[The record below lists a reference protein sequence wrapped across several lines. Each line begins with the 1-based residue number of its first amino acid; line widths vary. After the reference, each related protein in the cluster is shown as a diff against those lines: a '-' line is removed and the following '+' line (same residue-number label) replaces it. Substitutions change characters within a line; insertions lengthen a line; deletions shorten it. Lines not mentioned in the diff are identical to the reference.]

1 MKKLYFVLTLLLSS
15 LSMMGGNKFSISPVS
30 LKAGE
35 SATVTVYLELSTS
48 DIKTLDLSIVLPNG
62 LYIPKKG
69 TKEEGDYS
77 NSFDIDVTWNNKFYE
92 VGKDPDNI
100 LALWDNEYNE
110 YHFGNYYSSGGSTS
124 GFYQPQTGKE
134 WFCTFTVCAKD
145 DAVSGDIEFTYI
157 AIATVTAD
165 TNQDASMDTPGKIG
179 EATVGEYAAT
189 FKSTGTTICAESA
202 LDFSSV
208 SGAKLY
214 AVSEITSTSAK
225 LTEVEDGIADANKG
239 YLVMGLSGDLKIPF
253 ADGSSSYSGEN
264 KLVGVT
270 APTAIASDA
279 KIYVL
284 SDGEF
289 HPCSGGTLAAG
300 KAYLDCSSVEGLAKT
315 IFIDFDDTTGI
326 GNISSDEDASN
337 TPIYNL
343 SGMRVK
349 KAQKGVYI
357 RNGKKYVVE

>member
-15 LSMMGGNKFSISPVS
+15 LSMMGGNKFSFSPVS

-35 SATVTVYLELSTS
+35 STTVTVYLELSTS
-48 DIKTLDLSIVLPNG
+48 DVKTLDLSIILPEG

-77 NSFDIDVTWNNKFYE
+77 EPFDIDVTWNDKFYE
-92 VGKDPDNI
+92 EGKKPDNI

-110 YHFGNYYSSGGSTS
+110 YHFGNYYTSGGSTS

-134 WFCTFTVCAKD
+134 WFCTFTVCAND
-145 DAVSGDIEFTYI
+145 DAESGDIEFTYI
-157 AIATVTAD
+157 AIATVTGD

-202 LDFSSV
+202 LDFSST
-208 SGAKLY
+208 GAKLY
-214 AVSEITSTSAK
+214 AVSEITSTAAK
-225 LTEVEDGIADANKG
+225 LTEIEDGIANAKQG
-239 YLVMGLSGDLKIPF
+239 YLVMGLSGDQKIPF
-253 ADGSSSYSGEN
+253 ADASSSYTGVN

-279 KIYVL
+279 KIYVF
-284 SDGEF
+284 SEGEF

-300 KAYLDCSSVEGLAKT
+300 KAYLDCSGVDGLAKT
-315 IFIDFDDTTGI
+315 ITIAFDETTGI
-326 GNISSDEDASN
+326 SNISSDEDASN
-337 TPIYNL
+337 APIYNL
-343 SGMRVK
+343 SGMRVQ

>member
-1 MKKLYFVLTLLLSS
+1 MKKFYFVLTLLLSS
-15 LSMMGGNKFSISPVS
+15 LSMMGGNKISISPVS

-35 SATVTVYLELSTS
+35 SATVTVYMELSTS
-48 DIKTLDLSIVLPNG
+48 DIKTIDFSLILPEG
-62 LYIPKKG
+62 LYIPVKG
-69 TKEEGDYS
+69 SKNTEGDYS
-77 NSFDIDVTWNNKFYE
+77 APFDVDVTWNSQFYTSAT
-92 VGKDPDNI
+92 PDNI
-100 LALWDNEYNE
+100 FAHWDDGYGEYA
-110 YHFGNYYSSGGSTS
+110 FGNYYSSAGN
-124 GFYQPQTGKE
+124 FYQPQEGKV
-134 WFCTFTVCAKD
+134 WLCTFTICAKTV
-145 DAVSGDIEFTYI
+145 ATSGDIETTYV
-157 AIATVTAD
+157 ALGTESAT
-165 TNQDASMDTPGKIG
+165 TNQDASMNTPGKIG

-189 FKSTGTTICAESA
+189 FKSTGSTICAESA

-284 SDGEF
+284 RDGEF

-300 KAYLDCSSVEGLAKT
+300 KAYLNCSGIDGLAKSIT
-315 IFIDFDDTTGI
+315 FSFVETTGI
-326 GNISSDEDASN
+326 RNISSDEDASN

>member
-1 MKKLYFVLTLLLSS
+1 MKKFFLVFSLLISS
-15 LSMMGGNKFSISPVS
+15 LYTIGAERVTLSPVS

-35 SATVTVYLELSTS
+35 STTVTMYFENSSTTLKTFTVEL
-48 DIKTLDLSIVLPNG
+48 ILPAG
-62 LYIPKKG
+62 LYIPAAGGKD
-69 TKEEGDYS
+69 EGDYDTDFVFDANWNPAMYS
-77 NSFDIDVTWNNKFYE
+77 GTPFTSESHYDSGYGTYVFDFSVNPANSTDYITQTSKPTWM
-92 VGKDPDNI
+92 V
-100 LALWDNEYNE
+100 
-110 YHFGNYYSSGGSTS
+110 
-124 GFYQPQTGKE
+124 
-134 WFCTFTVCAKD
+134 TFTICSKS
-145 DAVSGDIEFTYI
+145 DAVSGDITFDYVVFKTEDDESV
-157 AIATVTAD
+157 ADADLVGSVAATV
-165 TNQDASMDTPGKIG
+165 S
-179 EATVGEYAAT
+179 VGEYAAT
-189 FKSTGTTICAESA
+189 FKSTGSTICAESA
-202 LDFSSV
+202 LDFSAV

-239 YLVMGLSGDLKIPF
+239 YLVMGLSGDQKIPF
-253 ADGSSSYSGEN
+253 TDGSSSYSGEN

-300 KAYLDCSSVEGLAKT
+300 KAYLNCSGIEGLAKSIT
-315 IFIDFDDTTGI
+315 FSFVETTGI
-326 GNISSDEDASN
+326 RNISSDEDASN